1 MGLYQG
7 RALARGGRRDEDRA
21 GHGGGPRRPGGRRTP
36 AGRRGGRA
44 RALRPGRILWGVV
57 GLGLVVATAVLV
69 PWRPLRT
76 RFAVV
81 QDVRVEGARYLD
93 AARVAETAGLRA
105 GEDLFDVDC
114 ERARQSLLLDP
125 RIADAEV
132 GHAWLRAV
140 RVRIVEREP
149 VMLVRHG
156 EPWEVDSSGV
166 LLSPLAR
173 GVVADVPLLTGPD
186 FSRLR
191 AGTQV
196 RTVEVR
202 RGLAW
207 VRALGAPDLQLAG
220 EVSEVDVAAADST
233 AILLMDGTRVLAP
246 AWPPQAR
253 VLSALRV
260 VLKDLPNRQV
270 RPGAV
275 DLRFEDLVVVQ
286 PARGVAPASPAPGP
300 TSGVEPP
307 TGGTG
312 AVRTGPD
319 GVRRSG

>member
-7 RALARGGRRDEDRA
+7 RALERGARRDEGRPARRA
-21 GHGGGPRRPGGRRTP
+21 PSGRRPGRR
-36 AGRRGGRA
+36 
-44 RALRPGRILWGVV
+44 RALRPTRVALALA
-57 GLGLVVATAVLV
+57 GLGAVVAVTVLV
-69 PWRPLRT
+69 PWRPLRA

-81 QDVRVEGARYLD
+81 QDVRIEGARYLD
-93 AARVAETAGLRA
+93 AARVAEVAGLRQ
-105 GEDLFDVDC
+105 GDDLFDVDC
-114 ERARQSLLLDP
+114 ERARQALLLDP
-125 RIADAEV
+125 RIARAEV

-140 RVRIVEREP
+140 RVCIVEREP
-149 VMLVRHG
+149 VLLVRHG
-156 EPWEVDSSGV
+156 APWEVDSCGV
-166 LLSPLAR
+166 LLQPLAR

-207 VRALGAPDLQLAG
+207 VRALAARDLQLAG

-233 AILLMDGTRVLAP
+233 AILLMDGTKVLAP
-246 AWPPQAR
+246 AWPPDAR

-260 VLKDLPNRQV
+260 VLKDLPQRQV

-275 DLRFEDLVVVQ
+275 DLRFEGQVVVQ
-286 PARGVAPASPAPGP
+286 PAGPAPGP
-300 TSGVEPP
+300 
-307 TGGTG
+307 GGTDPAPGPG
-312 AVRTGPD
+312 AVGMGPEAA
-319 GVRRSG
+319 RRSG

>member
-7 RALARGGRRDEDRA
+7 RALDRGARREEVRPAHRPPVERRRR
-21 GHGGGPRRPGGRRTP
+21 RRP
-36 AGRRGGRA
+36 
-44 RALRPGRILWGVV
+44 ALRPARIALALA
-57 GLGLVVATAVLV
+57 GLAVVVAIAVLV
-69 PWRPLRT
+69 PWRPLRE

-81 QDVRVEGARYLD
+81 RDVRVEGARYLD
-93 AARVAETAGLRA
+93 AARIADVAGLRE
-105 GEDLFDVDC
+105 GDDLFDVDC
-114 ERARQSLLLDP
+114 ERARQALLLDP
-125 RIADAEV
+125 RIARAEV

-149 VMLVRHG
+149 VLLVRHG
-156 EPWEVDSSGV
+156 APWEVDSAGV
-166 LLSPLAR
+166 LLQPLAR

-186 FSRLR
+186 FSRWR

-207 VRALGAPDLQLAG
+207 VRALAARDLQLAG
-220 EVSEVDVAAADST
+220 EVSEVDVAHADST
-233 AILLMDGTRVLAP
+233 AILLMDGTKVLAP
-246 AWPPQAR
+246 AWPPDAR

-286 PARGVAPASPAPGP
+286 PAGAPASAPRVDAPAPGP
-300 TSGVEPP
+300 APE
-307 TGGTG
+307 GT
-312 AVRTGPD
+312 
-319 GVRRSG
+319 RRSG